1 MRTHRE
7 CRDGTSA
14 ALCAVRMYD
23 ERLGMQVSP
32 SLYPERRCRGV
43 LTGVGDTSHSHGE
56 YGEAVRVFDS
66 WVLGWWVVLHTAS
79 FLSWIMD
86 GLVRTGIFLL
96 RGWLLGTEY
105 LGGID
110 N

>member
-1 MRTHRE
+1 M
-7 CRDGTSA
+7 
-14 ALCAVRMYD
+14 
-23 ERLGMQVSP
+23 
-32 SLYPERRCRGV
+32 